1 MRCSFSR
8 GFEENETIFAL
19 NNLELIAIKDV
30 SMKVKEG
37 DTVCLSLP
45 VDPDLSEAPL
55 CGN

>member
-8 GFEENETIFAL
+8 GFEGNETIFAL